1 MSDFLS
7 PLAFI
12 NCQFLD
18 LEKRILM
25 MAQEGNESFPGTK
38 KFLVGEKLCRS
49 IIQEYK
55 NLRSR
60 NCASCINFAF
70 FKKKNLHRLLDDTEK
85 TLKLL
90 EIA

>member
-38 KFLVGEKLCRS
+38 KIPGRRKTLCRS
-49 IIQEYK
+49 KIQEYK

-70 FKKKNLHRLLDDTEK
+70 FKKKS
-85 TLKLL
+85 
-90 EIA
+90 A